1 MTAIPRHYDIVWR
14 LCRPLLP
21 LVLARRAWG
30 GKEDAARR
38 DERFGRYAR
47 RDDLPNSSIWIHAVS
62 VGETV
67 AAIALVEAFRA
78 AGERTPVL
86 ITTNTVTA
94 AARVE
99 ALAASLHVTHLYQP
113 LDHPDMVKA
122 FLHRLRPRLAVFMES
137 DFWPNLVTMTAN
149 ADVPVAFVSSQ
160 LSDRAAKRWQRQP
173 QMARALFG
181 AADLILAVDQ
191 AQADGLAALG
201 ARPEAV
207 RVGGSLK
214 MPAAVASAPDEGLV
228 TMLRNAA
235 GTRRILLA
243 ASTHHGE
250 DEVII
255 DAADKLGKDWFTI
268 IAPRHP
274 ERGGAI
280 RSLCESAGHEASQR
294 STGAAAAP
302 GDSLYIADTIGEMN
316 SLFTVADIAFLGGSL
331 VPRGGHNP
339 VEPAAHGRPILTGPH
354 VFKNSTEFAA
364 LAAAGVVSDINDADS
379 LAIAARALAGAPDRL
394 TKIDV
399 AGRAYAAEAG
409 KRPAKVASLCLEL
422 VRGRAA
428 TS

>member
-1 MTAIPRHYDIVWR
+1 MRLPCHYNLLWR

-21 LVLARRAWG
+21 LVLARRARD

-47 RDDLPNSSIWIHAVS
+47 RDDLPDSPIWIHAVS

-78 AGERTPVL
+78 ADERMPVL

-99 ALAASLHVTHLYQP
+99 ALAGSLHVTHLYQP

-122 FLHRLRPRLAVFMES
+122 FLHRLRPRLAIFMES
-137 DFWPNLVTMTAN
+137 DFWPNLVTMTAD
-149 ADVPVAFVSSQ
+149 AGVPVAFVSSQ

-173 QMARALFG
+173 QMAHALFG
-181 AADLILAVDQ
+181 AADLVLAVDQ
-191 AQADGLAALG
+191 DQADRLSALG

-214 MPAAVASAPDEGLV
+214 MPAAAAPAPDQGLV
-228 TMLRNAA
+228 TMLRDAA
-235 GTRRILLA
+235 GKRRILLA
-243 ASTHHGE
+243 ASTHPGE
-250 DEVII
+250 DRVVI
-255 DAADKLGKDWFTI
+255 DAADTLDRDWFTI

-294 STGAAAAP
+294 STGAAATP
-302 GDSLYIADTIGEMN
+302 DESFYIADTLGEMG
-316 SLFTVADIAFLGGSL
+316 SLFTAADIVFLGGSL

-339 VEPAAHGRPILTGPH
+339 VEPAAHGLPVLTGPH
-354 VFKNSTEFAA
+354 VFKNSAEFAA
-364 LAAAGVVSDINDADS
+364 LAAAGVVSDIHDADS
-379 LAIAARALAGAPDRL
+379 LASTARALAEAPDRL
-394 TKIDV
+394 AGIDA
-399 AGRAYAAEAG
+399 AGRAHAAETG
-409 KRPAKVASLCLEL
+409 KRPAKAASLCLEL
-422 VRGRAA
+422 IRGRAA